1 MTVICH
7 LRTAV
12 TALALLSIEATAEEP
27 LTTRCESGPLMA
39 AFAGFF
45 GTGRMPQDLSRFL
58 GDVALNKIEPYKAFD
73 KRLLRRHLLGLS
85 PAPHIFPGARAD

>member
-27 LTTRCESGPLMA
+27 LRLPDFLRPA
-39 AFAGFF
+39 AC
-45 GTGRMPQDLSRFL
+45 
-58 GDVALNKIEPYKAFD
+58 
-73 KRLLRRHLLGLS
+73 RR
-85 PAPHIFPGARAD
+85 I